1 MLEPAIVRYRKIH
14 PHDHEGAAM
23 PGQIRT
29 TLYTDPACPW
39 AYSEIPALRVID
51 WRYGDQLDWR
61 LVMIGLT
68 ESAQQYVD
76 RGYTPLRA
84 ARGHARFR
92 RYGMPFSPR
101 PKARVS
107 ATARACRAIEAAR
120 LLQPGSE
127 WPALR
132 ALQLGQFT
140 TALVL
145 DEDAAVAAV
154 VAAATGL
161 DAEAVRS
168 QLDAPETTEAYER
181 DRAETRRA
189 SGSAAELQ
197 GKTATTDGPVRFTA
211 SSVTFERDGLRLVA
225 GGFQPV
231 AAYDVLIA
239 NLDPSLTRRGA
250 PDDPAELIDAYPDGL
265 TTQEIAELLAAGND
279 APDRAA
285 AEQAMLEAV
294 FDGRAERLAL
304 GDDAIWLAPD
314 RVERFRGIVAAADA
328 SGLPLAVGA

>member
-1 MLEPAIVRYRKIH
+1 
-14 PHDHEGAAM
+14 M
-23 PGQIRT
+23 PGQIQT

-51 WRYGDQLDWR
+51 WRYGGQLDWR

-76 RGYTPLRA
+76 RGYTPLGA

-120 LLQPGSE
+120 LLRPGSE
-127 WPALR
+127 WSALR
-132 ALQLGQFT
+132 ALQLAQFT

-145 DEDAAVAAV
+145 DDDAAVAGV

-161 DAEAVRS
+161 DAEAVRAH
-168 QLDAPETTEAYER
+168 LDAPETTAAYEC

-211 SSVTFERDGLRLVA
+211 SSVTFERDGVRLVA

-239 NLDPSLTRRGA
+239 NLDPSLERRAA
-250 PDDPAELIDAYPDGL
+250 PDDPAELVAAYPDGL
-265 TTQEIAELLAAGND
+265 TTQEIAELMVVGND
-279 APDRAA
+279 APDRPA
-285 AEQAMLEAV
+285 AEQAMLELV
-294 FDGRAERLAL
+294 FDGRAERIAL
-304 GDDAIWLAPD
+304 GDSAVWIAP
-314 RVERFRGIVAAADA
+314 ERADWFRGVVQSADA
-328 SGLPLAVGA
+328 AGLAVAVGE

>member
-1 MLEPAIVRYRKIH
+1 
-14 PHDHEGAAM
+14 M
-23 PGQIRT
+23 PGHIRT
-29 TLYTDPACPW
+29 TLYTDPGCPW

-51 WRYGDQLDWR
+51 WRYGAQLDWR

-107 ATARACRAIEAAR
+107 ATARACRAVEAAR
-120 LLQPGSE
+120 ILRPGSE
-127 WPALR
+127 WAALR

-140 TALVL
+140 TPLVL
-145 DEDAAVAAV
+145 DDDAAVAAV

-161 DAEAVRS
+161 EASAVRDH
-168 QLDAPETTEAYER
+168 LDAPETTAAYER
-181 DRAETRRA
+181 DRAETRTA

-197 GKTATTDGPVRFTA
+197 GKTAATDGPVRFTA
-211 SSVTFERDGLRLVA
+211 SSVAFERDGLRLVA

-239 NLDPSLTRRGA
+239 NLDPTLARRAA
-250 PDDPAELIDAYPDGL
+250 PEDPGELVAAYPDGL
-265 TTQEIAELLAAGND
+265 TTQEIAELLAQGND

-285 AEQAMLEAV
+285 AEAAMLELV
-294 FDGRAERLAL
+294 YEGRAERIAL
-304 GDDAIWLAPD
+304 GDSAVWVAPGRAD
-314 RVERFRGIVAAADA
+314 WFRGLVAAADPER
-328 SGLPLAVGA
+328 LPLAVGA

>member
-1 MLEPAIVRYRKIH
+1 
-14 PHDHEGAAM
+14 M

-29 TLYTDPACPW
+29 TLYTDPGCPW

-51 WRYGDQLDWR
+51 WRYGGQLDWR

-84 ARGHARFR
+84 ARGQARFR

-120 LLQPGSE
+120 ILRPGSE
-127 WPALR
+127 WAALR

-140 TALVL
+140 TPLVL
-145 DEDAAVAAV
+145 DDDAAVAAV
-154 VAAATGL
+154 VGAATGL
-161 DAEAVRS
+161 DADAVRDH
-168 QLDAPETTEAYER
+168 LDAAETTAAYER
-181 DRAETRRA
+181 DRAETRSA

-197 GKTATTDGPVRFTA
+197 GKTASTDGPVRFTA
-211 SSVTFERDGLRLVA
+211 SSVVFERDGLRLVA

-239 NLDPSLTRRGA
+239 NLDPTLTRRPA
-250 PDDPAELIDAYPDGL
+250 PDDPAALIAAYPDGL
-265 TTQEIAELLAAGND
+265 TTQEIAELMAAGND
-279 APDRAA
+279 TPDRAA
-285 AEQAMLEAV
+285 AEQAMLELV
-294 FDGRAERLAL
+294 FDGRAERIPL
-304 GDDAIWLAPD
+304 GDSAIWLAPGRAD
-314 RVERFRGIVAAADA
+314 WFRSVVAAAA
-328 SGLPLAVGA
+328 GPARVPLAVGA